1 MLNTRPNPSG
11 QAHASAALPGAAGA
25 AWPNRGLALAA
36 AAAGLILI
44 PAIFHDATITMVMTW
59 MNSSTFNHGPMIPAL
74 AAYLAWRRRE
84 WLADLELRFEWAGLV
99 LLILALTVWL
109 LGRLSATM
117 VVQQFGLVFTLQAFV
132 FCVLGRHV
140 VYAFLFPLF
149 YLIFA
154 VPFGAELVPPLQDV
168 TAFFVVSLLRL
179 VGIPVYIDGVF
190 ISTPAG
196 HYLVA
201 EACAGLRYL
210 ISTVAL
216 CLVFANLTF
225 YGWKR
230 RWTFFALSLI
240 VPIIANGV
248 RAFLIVLIAYLSN
261 NEIATGIDHVIYG
274 WVFFSFVTFML
285 FGIGYAMRE
294 PWDEPERVRPAHVP
308 PTGAAP
314 AAAAVAAVIVA
325 LGLSLYADRATAR
338 TASLDPA
345 VGAPDVPGFTKIQTP
360 NDEWLPRFTGADRQ
374 VDQLYAKSG
383 REVSLHVGLYDRERQ
398 GAKAVTVEHDFIPG
412 DRWKLGQRQATTVD
426 VDGRRITLV
435 SQRLSAAGRYRLI
448 WYWYW
453 VGGEFTGSPYAAKW
467 LQTKALLT
475 GGNPAAAIVAVS
487 SEYPPALGE
496 PAALFRDMVAA
507 MPVIRTMLEK
517 ASRAP
522 RGAQ

>member
-1 MLNTRPNPSG
+1 MLNTPPNSDP
-11 QAHASAALPGAAGA
+11 QARAAAAVATAAGP
-25 AWPNRGLALAA
+25 AWPVRGLTLAA
-36 AAAGLILI
+36 AAAGLALI
-44 PAIFHDATITMVMTW
+44 PAIFHDATATMVLTW
-59 MNSSTFNHGPMIPAL
+59 LNSSTFNHGPMIPAL

-84 WLADLELRFEWAGLV
+84 WLADLELRFEWSGLV
-99 LLILALTVWL
+99 LLILALLVWL

-149 YLIFA
+149 YLVFA

-196 HYLVA
+196 NYLVA

-230 RWTFFALSLI
+230 RWAFVALSLI
-240 VPIIANGV
+240 VPIFANGI

-261 NEIATGIDHVIYG
+261 NEIATGIDHIVYG

-294 PWDEPERVRPAHVP
+294 RWDEPERVRPAHVP
-308 PTGAAP
+308 PTGTAP
-314 AAAAVAAVIVA
+314 ALAALAALMMI
-325 LGLSLYADRATAR
+325 LGLSLYADQATAR
-338 TASLDPA
+338 AARLDPA
-345 VGAPDVPGFTKIQTP
+345 VSAPGIPGFAQVEMPI
-360 NDEWLPRFTGADRQ
+360 DAWLPRFAGADRQ
-374 VDQLYAKSG
+374 IDQLYAKAG
-383 REVSLHVGLYDRERQ
+383 RDIGLHIGLYDHERQ
-398 GAKAVTVEHDFIPG
+398 GAKAVTIEHDFIPG
-412 DRWKLGQRQATTVD
+412 DRWKLGQRKAVTID
-426 VDGRRITLV
+426 VNGRPLTLV
-435 SQRLSAAGRYRLI
+435 SQRLSAPGRYRLI

-453 VGGEFTGSPYAAKW
+453 VGGEFAGTPYAAKW

-475 GGNPAAAIVAVS
+475 GGNPATAIVAVS
-487 SEYPPALGE
+487 SEYPPSLGE
-496 PAALFRDMVAA
+496 PADLFREMAAA
-507 MPVIRTMLEK
+507 MPVFQAMLEN
-517 ASRAP
+517 ASRAR